1 MKCPKCNSTN
11 PTGSKFCQSCGE
23 TLPDPTT
30 QVSSAKPGKICQ
42 TCGASND
49 IKNDFCDQCGA
60 PFAGTAPKQAPEPT
74 YSRTKGP
81 YAGVPQ
87 RKSNPA
93 GIIIGVVAGLLVL
106 GVGGYFA
113 YNTLNK

>member
-30 QVSSAKPGKICQ
+30 QVSSARPEKICQ

-60 PFAGTAPKQAPEPT
+60 NDLRFAG
-74 YSRTKGP
+74 
-81 YAGVPQ
+81 
-87 RKSNPA
+87 
-93 GIIIGVVAGLLVL
+93 GI
-106 GVGGYFA
+106 GYFA
-113 YNTLNK
+113 QAG